1 MQVTAA
7 DMLTAMPRDVD
18 LDKRLADVAAATV
31 QVARTSGAHSV
42 TIRSVAK
49 QLGGSTTLV
58 TNYLPSR
65 AALILNALDHGRDRW
80 RAELDAAL
88 AGVAHEQRLAT
99 VIEWS
104 LTSTSDDPVLR
115 TLIMEIVANAA
126 VEPDMAASLHRE
138 STQFRDLL
146 RAAASESGFADADRV
161 ASLAYLL
168 VRGSYIAATEDAEHW
183 TVARIR
189 EVIQGTVSTQPR
201 S

>member
-1 MQVTAA
+1 
-7 DMLTAMPRDVD
+7 MPRDVD
-18 LDKRLADVAAATV
+18 PDKRLADVAAATV

-42 TIRSVAK
+42 TIRAVAT

-80 RAELDAAL
+80 REELAAAL
-88 AGVAHEQRLAT
+88 TGVSDEDRLAT

-138 STQFRDLL
+138 STEFRELL
-146 RAAASESGFADADRV
+146 RSAAAESGFADPDDV
-161 ASLAYLL
+161 AGLAYLL
-168 VRGSYIAATEDAEHW
+168 VRGAYIAATEDPEHW
-183 TVARIR
+183 TDARIR
-189 EVIQGTVSTQPR
+189 DVIQGTVSAQPR